1 MDSDTDIIKY
11 SQMLE
16 KNEKESREKLA
27 RDSNSLL
34 VKGVDDSDDFA
45 DFEEGATID
54 TSVGRSQN
62 RVTRDETFS
71 EEPTVF
77 DGDETIIQSNYNPFE
92 DEAPTQLAPSREQAS
107 EDTKPASS
115 SFNDF
120 TTIIQKGGSKVS
132 KKIELD
138 IDNMVSQGM
147 ITPQTANSRISEEY
161 RLIKLPLL
169 RNGFGRGATHIENGN
184 VIMVTSS
191 QPGEGK
197 TFSTINLAMSMAM
210 ELEKT
215 VLLIDAD
222 VAKPSVARY
231 LNMDVREGLVD
242 FLLNPS
248 MELSDVI
255 LRTNIPKLSILP
267 AGRIY
272 PQSTELLASDAMR
285 NLVAEL
291 SQRYHDRVI
300 IFDSPPLLASSEA
313 AVLAHLV
320 GQIVMVVEAERTLQY
335 VLNEALSLLDPN
347 KVIGMLL
354 NKTRRP
360 AGTDYYGSY
369 AYHG

>member
-16 KNEKESREKLA
+16 KNEKDTREKLG
-27 RDSNSLL
+27 RDGNSVL
-34 VKGVDDSDDFA
+34 VKGSPEQRGHQHLDDF
-45 DFEEGATID
+45 DEGATID
-54 TSVGRSQN
+54 TSVGQMQEN
-62 RVTRDETFS
+62 AFQTET
-71 EEPTVF
+71 EIF
-77 DGDETIIQSNYNPFE
+77 DGEATIIQTSRNPFE
-92 DEAPTQLAPSREQAS
+92 EEEPPTQVNAPQVQEQQRA
-107 EDTKPASS
+107 PS

-138 IDNMVSQGM
+138 INNMVTQGM

-191 QPGEGK
+191 QPNEGK

-231 LNMDVREGLVD
+231 LKMDVREGLVD

-347 KVIGMLL
+347 KVIGLLL
-354 NKTRRP
+354 NKSRSP
-360 AGTDYYGSY
+360 AGTDYYGTY